1 MNFLRQLPIKRKLI
15 LITLLTCCAALLLA
29 GLALAT
35 YEQINI
41 RKRLVADLAT
51 TAAMTSANC
60 SAGLVFND
68 PAAVEQT
75 LKSLATQPHIVRA
88 CIYGK
93 SGQPFAYYQRADEKR
108 SLFAPPVQN
117 DAQYFTGVSLELF
130 RGIWLDGE
138 KLGVI
143 FLETDLAEIRASLW
157 RYVVVLVVLLV
168 ACSFVALLVAARLQL
183 IISRP
188 LADLAAA
195 AARVAREGD
204 YSIRATKESN
214 DELGQL
220 MDGFNHMLAQIQAQ
234 DADLHKSHLELE
246 ERVQERTTQLAD
258 SLSLTRA
265 TLEATTDGI
274 LVTDVLGKIT
284 GFNENFRAIWGMTGD
299 LTEDSATKAVMDF
312 AMRQLKYPDQFLA
325 KVQELYAAPEAE
337 SFDVLEFKDGR
348 VLERFSKPQRIEDKC
363 VGRVWSFRDV
373 TERKRSEAALAKLN
387 HELLETSRRAGM
399 AEVATGVLH
408 NVGNVLNSVN
418 VGANCILEQFHK
430 SKVANL
436 ARVAAMLRANE
447 SRLADF
453 LTNDLKG
460 QQLTP
465 YLVQLAEHLNG
476 EQVMATRELIELQ
489 KHLEHI
495 KDIVA
500 MQQNLAKVSGV
511 IEPVNVAELVDEALR
526 LDQESFR
533 RHAIKV
539 VKQIE
544 LSPVITA
551 EKHKILQILVN
562 LLRNA
567 KQACDALARD
577 DKQITLRV
585 LLRAERV
592 NIEVEDNGLGIEP
605 ENLTRIFAHG
615 FTTKKHGHGF
625 GLHSGALAAM
635 ELGGA
640 LRVASA
646 GIGQGATF
654 TLELPFQPGRRK
666 V

>member
-1 MNFLRQLPIKRKLI
+1 MNFLRHLPIKRKLTI
-15 LITLLTCCAALLLA
+15 ITLLTSGVALLVA

-41 RKRLVADLAT
+41 RKRLEADLAT

-68 PAAVEQT
+68 ATAVEQT

-88 CIYGK
+88 WVYGK
-93 SGQPFAYYQRADEKR
+93 NGLPFANYQRAGDTR
-108 SLFAPPVQN
+108 SLLAPPVQP
-117 DAQYFTGVSLELF
+117 DGQKFTNVSFELF

-138 KLGVI
+138 KLGTI
-143 FLETDLAEIRASLW
+143 FLETDLGEIRASLW
-157 RYVVVLVVLLV
+157 RYVIVLIILLATSSLV
-168 ACSFVALLVAARLQL
+168 ALAVAAWLQV

-188 LADLAAA
+188 IADLAAA
-195 AARVAREGD
+195 AARVAKEGD
-204 YSIRATKESN
+204 YSIRAQKESN

-220 MDGFNHMLAQIQAQ
+220 MDGFNHMLAQIQTQ

-246 ERVQERTTQLAD
+246 QRVQQRTGQLAD

-274 LVTDVLGKIT
+274 LVTDGRGRIS
-284 GFNENFRAIWGMTGD
+284 GFNENFRSIWGIPAD
-299 LTEDSATKAVMDF
+299 LTEGAAEKPALDIALT
-312 AMRQLKYPDQFLA
+312 RLKHPEQFLA
-325 KVQELYAAPEAE
+325 KVQELYAAPESE

-348 VLERFSKPQRIEDKC
+348 VLERFSKPQRVGDKC

-387 HELLETSRRAGM
+387 QELVETSRRAGM

-418 VGANCILEQFHK
+418 VAANCIVEQFRK
-430 SKVANL
+430 SKVTNL
-436 ARVAAMLRANE
+436 ARVAAMIRENE
-447 SRLADF
+447 SRLADY
-453 LTNDLKG
+453 LTNDPKG
-460 QQLTP
+460 RQLGP
-465 YLVQLAEHLNG
+465 YLGQLAEHIGG
-476 EQVMATRELIELQ
+476 EHAVASQELIELQ
-489 KHLEHI
+489 KHIEHI

-500 MQQNLAKVSGV
+500 MQQSLAKVSGV
-511 IEPVNVAELVDEALR
+511 TEPVNVAEVLDEALR
-526 LDQESFR
+526 LDQESLR
-533 RHAIKV
+533 RHSITV

-544 LSPVITA
+544 ATPVITA
-551 EKHKILQILVN
+551 EKHKVLQILVN
-562 LLRNA
+562 LMRNA
-567 KQACDALARD
+567 KQACDAVARD

-585 LLRAERV
+585 LAQAERV
-592 NIEVEDNGLGIEP
+592 NIEVADNGVGISP

-625 GLHSGALAAM
+625 GLHSGALAAKEM
-635 ELGGA
+635 GGT

-646 GIGQGATF
+646 GPGQGATF
-654 TLELPFQPGRRK
+654 TLELPFQPSRRTA
-666 V
+666 